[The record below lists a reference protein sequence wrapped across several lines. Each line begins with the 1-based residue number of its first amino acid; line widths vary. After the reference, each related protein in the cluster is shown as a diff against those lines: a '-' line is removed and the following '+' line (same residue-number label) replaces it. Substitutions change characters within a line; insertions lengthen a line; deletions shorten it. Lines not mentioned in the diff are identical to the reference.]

1 MTALADRLDSLSTTR
16 AETLDALG
24 GLTEHDLE
32 RPVVWRGAPQDL
44 RFLLLQ
50 LADADDERR
59 ATLAGRLA
67 AAGLSPGGAA
77 RALADAA
84 VLRGR
89 TLGAIVGLPDALLDQ
104 TPSDNE
110 WSPRAVLQH
119 ILANEQRYTIHTHYA
134 ALRWTRGQQ
143 GEPEEPVRVPDHL
156 LPDGV
161 GSGLARGPLSSVRA
175 ELLTA
180 HAATV
185 RTMAA
190 LTDGQ
195 LTGATIWAGVDTDV
209 RFRLH
214 RFAAHER
221 QHLIHLIKT
230 LRGLRFEQSEAHLI
244 LAEAEAARLHLLSL
258 LAGLSAE
265 DVARPLG
272 PDRDSALDVLA
283 GADEGERALVQQIR
297 TALKG

>member
-32 RPVVWRGAPQDL
+32 RSVVWRGAPQDL

-59 ATLAGRLA
+59 ATLAGGLA

-89 TLGAIVGLPDALLDQ
+89 TLGAIVGLPYALLDQ
-104 TPSDNE
+104 IPTDGG

-134 ALRWTRGQQ
+134 ALRWARGQQ
-143 GEPEEPVRVPDHL
+143 GEPEGPVRVPDGL

-161 GSGLARGPLSSVRA
+161 GSGLAQGPLSSVRA

-185 RTMAA
+185 RI
-190 LTDGQ
+190 LSVLSDGQ
-195 LTGATIWAGVDTDV
+195 LTGATVWAGVDTDV

-230 LRGLRFEQSEAHLI
+230 LRGLQFEQSEAQLI
-244 LAEAEAARLHLLSL
+244 LAEAEAARLQLVSV
-258 LAGLSAE
+258 LAGLAS
-265 DVARPLG
+265 DDLARPLG
-272 PDRDSALDVLA
+272 PDRGSALDVLA
-283 GADEGERALVQQIR
+283 EVDAGERALVQEIR
-297 TALKG
+297 TALEG